1 MTCTQK
7 SGPWSSSISIRS
19 LEHLFQPGSVAVIS
33 ASDRP
38 QSLVATPLRNLLE
51 GGFAGPI
58 WPVKPK
64 HFVSPDDNADV
75 EFWRR
80 ARLPG
85 QRPRHPRH
93 PDVHRP
99 PRST

>member
-7 SGPWSSSISIRS
+7 RGPWSSSISIRS
-19 LEHLFQPGSVAVIS
+19 LEHLFQPGSMAVIG

-58 WPVKPK
+58 WPVKPGIGNSLRQK
-64 HFVSPDDNADV
+64 NLWASFGSGS
-75 EFWRR
+75 
-80 ARLPG
+80 LP
-85 QRPRHPRH
+85 
-93 PDVHRP
+93 
-99 PRST
+99 ST